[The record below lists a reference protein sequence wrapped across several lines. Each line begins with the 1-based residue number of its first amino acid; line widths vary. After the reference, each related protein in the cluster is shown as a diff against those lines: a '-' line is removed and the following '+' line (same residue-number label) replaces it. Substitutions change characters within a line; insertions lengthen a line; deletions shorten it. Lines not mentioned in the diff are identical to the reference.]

1 MIATASTPGMLAHQA
16 WEFENPSPGG
26 LVVGVDGS
34 AESIAALNTAAAI
47 ARARRCLLHV
57 VSVLPSIHSLERS
70 EALRVALRNSE
81 LSQLLCA
88 LEAPADWSSEAVI
101 GRPAGRLCEIAE
113 RRDAELIVVG
123 KRHHRSI
130 DQLFGDETTLQVM
143 RISSVP
149 VLAVEE
155 SIDKQRTIVAAVDFS
170 PSSARAARLALDLLK
185 LNGSG
190 SLYLVFV
197 EPPSDAGANQF
208 KLAEESRFPG
218 DVVVWFRRF
227 VESLGPHQGI
237 HVEPVMLSGRAVAAV
252 LEFAERVAADLVV
265 AGSHSHGRLE
275 RFLLGSVSTG
285 LVRDAGCPVLVVPP
299 GS

>member
-1 MIATASTPGMLAHQA
+1 MIATANTLETLVHQS
-16 WEFENPSPGG
+16 WEFEKQRHGG

-34 AESIAALNTAAAI
+34 SESIAALNTAAAI
-47 ARARRCLLHV
+47 ARARQCVLHV
-57 VSVLPSIHSLERS
+57 VSVLPSISSLERS
-70 EALRVALRNSE
+70 EAVRVALRDSE
-81 LSQLLCA
+81 LSQLLRA
-88 LEAPADWSSEAVI
+88 LEAPADWTSEAVI

-113 RRDAELIVVG
+113 RRGAELLVLG
-123 KRHHRSI
+123 KRHHGSLG
-130 DQLFGDETTLQVM
+130 QLFGDETTLQVM

-149 VLAVEE
+149 VLAVEQAM
-155 SIDKQRTIVAAVDFS
+155 DKQRTIVAAVDFS
-170 PSSARAARLALDLLK
+170 PSSVRAAKLALDLLK
-185 LNGSG
+185 MNGSG

-197 EPPSDAGANQF
+197 EPPGDPVANQF
-208 KLAEESRFPG
+208 KLPEESRFPG

-227 VESLGPHQGI
+227 VESLGSHAGI

-285 LVRDAGCPVLVVPP
+285 LVRDASCPVLVVPP